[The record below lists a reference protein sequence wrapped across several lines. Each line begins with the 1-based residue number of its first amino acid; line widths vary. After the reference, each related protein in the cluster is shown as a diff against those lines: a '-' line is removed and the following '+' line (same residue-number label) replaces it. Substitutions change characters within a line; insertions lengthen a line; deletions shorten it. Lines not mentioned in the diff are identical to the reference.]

1 MKTPLRLRKWLARQL
16 MPELDNMR
24 TDAKRQ
30 ANTEPVDVP
39 HETMRRG
46 VRPMGSRTHYGG

>member
-24 TDAKRQ
+24 TDANRQ
-30 ANTEPVDVP
+30 ANTEPVDSRIIDR
-39 HETMRRG
+39 HEVEFTGILQRID
-46 VRPMGSRTHYGG
+46 